1 MFAFERCGNA
11 VISFPREA
19 LKRPRSEPLDSFVQP
34 HASVGGE
41 GDSAILEAVPSSPP
55 PKGDAIVP
63 KSWDPC
69 GRGCA
74 SAKPPREESLGAPA
88 ITCVYVTA
96 TRPTARLRCSS
107 VPARQMEPAC
117 FGVFPERS
125 KVKNGWKQLV
135 SHVDEVTGRTV
146 TAPLS
151 RVRLRPGAVPSK
163 FPGCPDY
170 LSKHHARREDPDS
183 KRLRQEASA
192 MERAL
197 AESIDSFRNE
207 EEADRILS
215 IKDLSDHLKNVK
227 SAFWHAIEG
236 NGHLTLVHIVE
247 TEAPWIKYSIVV
259 KPDLTLTLHFAKTPV
274 TRLGSNL
281 LIPSIANSKR
291 RVVDLLESV
300 ENWDNDLDS
309 SSESSHNDICA
320 TIRFLL
326 DKLSVTQSE
335 ERRNAPRPS
344 YNIVVTEDALS
355 KIKDIVPVLAYVA
368 GYAVYATVKKLKC
381 ENCKNALTT
390 DRTIAAATGNEY
402 YHLIKDIDRGGLLYP
417 AMTAVNAVAHNY
429 VVVEE
434 MSKRVDFLTMSNQ
447 RQLVT
452 ELTLDLLIDE
462 DCSDFDVCEQGHTR
476 HHFNR
481 TVPEAF
487 NVRAQRTLNY
497 LLDHAVVHNDAHP

>member
-1 MFAFERCGNA
+1 MPRA
-11 VISFPREA
+11 VMGRELSKPRY
-19 LKRPRSEPLDSFVQP
+19 
-34 HASVGGE
+34 
-41 GDSAILEAVPSSPP
+41 
-55 PKGDAIVP
+55 
-63 KSWDPC
+63 
-69 GRGCA
+69 
-74 SAKPPREESLGAPA
+74 AKPPREESLGAPA

-125 KVKNGWKQLV
+125 KVKNGWKQLVSAYEALRNAWINAIPRENLIVSQRTKACERHFSDDDILREV

-247 TEAPWIKYSIVV
+247 TEAPWIKYS
-259 KPDLTLTLHFAKTPV
+259 
-274 TRLGSNL
+274 
-281 LIPSIANSKR
+281 
-291 RVVDLLESV
+291 
-300 ENWDNDLDS
+300 
-309 SSESSHNDICA
+309 
-320 TIRFLL
+320 
-326 DKLSVTQSE
+326 
-335 ERRNAPRPS
+335 
-344 YNIVVTEDALS
+344 
-355 KIKDIVPVLAYVA
+355 
-368 GYAVYATVKKLKC
+368 
-381 ENCKNALTT
+381 
-390 DRTIAAATGNEY
+390 
-402 YHLIKDIDRGGLLYP
+402 
-417 AMTAVNAVAHNY
+417 
-429 VVVEE
+429 

-452 ELTLDLLIDE
+452 ELTLDLFIDE
-462 DCSDFDVCEQGHTR
+462 DCSDFDVLPLRCHCARLYQNENNPFFKKKGGEGGPETKCNGLQGIR
-476 HHFNR
+476 Y
-481 TVPEAF
+481 VKM
-487 NVRAQRTLNY
+487 
-497 LLDHAVVHNDAHP
+497 

>member
-1 MFAFERCGNA
+1 MSATNPNAMDHCEVFFEVVDESPDSPA
-11 VISFPREA
+11 QD
-19 LKRPRSEPLDSFVQP
+19 PLSSSSSIPFDRVTG
-34 HASVGGE
+34 VT
-41 GDSAILEAVPSSPP
+41 ILDFLRRQ
-55 PKGDAIVP
+55 GL
-63 KSWDPC
+63 
-69 GRGCA
+69 
-74 SAKPPREESLGAPA
+74 REEG
-88 ITCVYVTA
+88 I
-96 TRPTARLRCSS
+96 LRVSGSAVKMDVC
-107 VPARQMEPAC
+107 
-117 FGVFPERS
+117 ERHFS
-125 KVKNGWKQLV
+125 DDDILREV

-259 KPDLTLTLHFAKTPV
+259 KPDLTLTL
-274 TRLGSNL
+274 L
-281 LIPSIANSKR
+281 LVI
-291 RVVDLLESV
+291 
-300 ENWDNDLDS
+300 
-309 SSESSHNDICA
+309 
-320 TIRFLL
+320 
-326 DKLSVTQSE
+326 
-335 ERRNAPRPS
+335 
-344 YNIVVTEDALS
+344 
-355 KIKDIVPVLAYVA
+355 A
-368 GYAVYATVKKLKC
+368 GY
-381 ENCKNALTT
+381 
-390 DRTIAAATGNEY
+390 
-402 YHLIKDIDRGGLLYP
+402 RGGLLYP

-462 DCSDFDVCEQGHTR
+462 DCSDFDALRAELEACYSKSPELLASVLDRSRRWPLHEASRPCSRSLTLPARAGVPTLLLQLKALNLLVLVLPEPNRDTLLALVHFLADVVELAPRNRMSLHNVAMVLAPNLFSPKRRKATEENLQVARTTTTLTR
-476 HHFNR
+476 MLVWYR
-481 TVPEAF
+481 QILWT
-487 NVRAQRTLNY
+487 
-497 LLDHAVVHNDAHP
+497 